1 MTRTTRRGRRVLA
14 ASVVLVV
21 ASGVGAAV
29 VVADRDGARP
39 QPTANEPAPP
49 ALPVRP
55 ALLPPPAPTAA
66 IPTMSGLD
74 GLVAATL
81 ADPAVAGRLSVSIV
95 DVATGRPVYERAA
108 TVPVLP
114 ASTAKIATAV
124 AVLSA
129 LPPDQRLSTTV
140 VAGALPGEVVLVGGG
155 DPTLTGRAPGT
166 PPPLPV
172 GLQGEADLQPDHP
185 LPASLPD
192 LATQVRQSLG
202 STVLTRVVVDESLFS
217 GERLAPG
224 WKPGYVTEDG
234 AVAPVGAIMV
244 DGGRVR
250 ADRRPRHAEPGLAAA
265 RQLAGLL
272 APGEA
277 VPVEAGRAAPG
288 AVALGEVRSPPV
300 VDLVERM
307 LTRSDNDLAEALA
320 RHVAISQGQV
330 ASFAGASAAMAQVLA
345 GRGVEGVVL
354 ADGSG
359 LSRLDRV
366 TPAGLTRMLARAASG
381 QEPRLAPVLT
391 GLPISGFVGTL
402 SDRYRAGG
410 SGTPGAG
417 SVRAKTGTLNDVS
430 ALAGLLRTT
439 DGRLLAF
446 DLTTDGV
453 PPGATKR
460 AEAALDTLATG
471 LVACGCR

>member
-1 MTRTTRRGRRVLA
+1 
-14 ASVVLVV
+14 
-21 ASGVGAAV
+21 
-29 VVADRDGARP
+29 
-39 QPTANEPAPP
+39 
-49 ALPVRP
+49 
-55 ALLPPPAPTAA
+55 
-66 IPTMSGLD
+66 MSGLD

-81 ADPAVAGRLSVSIV
+81 ADPAVAGRLAISIV
-95 DVATGRPVYERAA
+95 DVATGQPVYERAA

-114 ASTAKIATAV
+114 ASTVKIATAV
-124 AVLSA
+124 AVLTA

-155 DPTLTGRAPGT
+155 DPTLTAMTPGT

-172 GLQGEADLQPDHP
+172 GPTGEADLQPDHP
-185 LPASLPD
+185 LPASLPV
-192 LATQVRQSLG
+192 LAAQVRQALG
-202 STVLTRVVVDESLFS
+202 SAVVTRVLVDESLFV
-217 GERLAPG
+217 GDRTAPG
-224 WKPGYVTEDG
+224 WKPSYVAVDG
-234 AVAPVGAIMV
+234 AVAPVGALMV

-250 ADRRPRHAEPGLAAA
+250 ADRRPRHAEPGLAAG
-265 RQLAGLL
+265 RQLAALL
-272 APGEA
+272 APGA
-277 VPVEAGRAAPG
+277 TVPVEAGRAAAG
-288 AVALGEVRSPPV
+288 AALLGQVRSAPV
-300 VDLVERM
+300 TDLVERM

-320 RHVAISQGQV
+320 RHVAISQGQA
-330 ASFAGASAAMAQVLA
+330 ASFAGASAAMGQVLA

-366 TPAGLTRMLARAASG
+366 TPAGLTRVLARAASG
-381 QEPRLAPVLT
+381 QEPRLAPLLT
-391 GLPISGFVGTL
+391 GLPIGGFVGTL
-402 SDRYRAGG
+402 SDRYRSAGT
-410 SGTPGAG
+410 GTPGAG

-453 PPGATKR
+453 PLGANKR

-471 LVACGCR
+471 LAACGCR